1 MRLFAGR
8 SCCSFENSSITVESV
23 ARGFPRERHPSK
35 ALATSFAQECDHPL
49 DRAFM
54 IPQMSPPHSRSIRAR
69 KHSSAACYR
78 YASHR
83 FCAGRRFAI
92 AARGDVCSHLGLAIN
107 MGTSCGIV
115 PTTAFCVVTV
125 VTGVSTTFAAVT
137 TMPFFGT
144 AQESDEGCILGGF
157 LENDDFSLSG
167 RPNIRFRR
175 KWAEFAAL
183 RWKWRAEGG
192 RAE

>member
-1 MRLFAGR
+1 MRLFGGR

-23 ARGFPRERHPSK
+23 ASAPRERHPSK
-35 ALATSFAQECDHPL
+35 SACNFVFAQECDHPL

-78 YASHR
+78 CASRR
-83 FCAGRRFAI
+83 FSEGRRFAI

-137 TMPFFGT
+137 TMPFF
-144 AQESDEGCILGGF
+144 
-157 LENDDFSLSG
+157 
-167 RPNIRFRR
+167 RPNASVSVPSTMNFCPSGI
-175 KWAEFAAL
+175 L
-183 RWKWRAEGG
+183 NS
-192 RAE
+192 